1 MPRDPLIDRSQAAR
15 LAFFEQERDLFHD
28 LVTHGQSPEALL
40 IACSDSRIV
49 GAGLLGTLPGEV
61 FVVRTVGAVVPP
73 YGIGQRSVGAALEF
87 ALDKLRVR
95 HVIVCG
101 HTDCGAIEALDATVD
116 MQKTPNLALWLEN
129 LRPAKTSVDA
139 HQTFADPYARQLAIL
154 QQSVLLQM
162 RNLETYPV
170 VQYALKNQ
178 TVSLHGWVY
187 SLESGRL
194 SYYDSDAGRFVV
206 EDAQD
211 RQP

>member
-15 LAFFEQERDLFHD
+15 LAFFEQERDLFRD

-49 GAGLLGTLPGEV
+49 GAGLLGAQPGEV

-87 ALDKLRVR
+87 AVDKLGVR
-95 HVIVCG
+95 HVVVCG
-101 HTDCGAIEALDATVD
+101 HTDCGAIEALDTAVA

-139 HQTFADPYARQLAIL
+139 RQSFDDPYLRQLAIVE
-154 QQSVLLQM
+154 QSVLLQL

-170 VQYALKNQ
+170 VQNALKQQ
-178 TVSLHGWVY
+178 TVRIHGWVY
-187 SLESGRL
+187 NLESGRL
-194 SYYDSDAGRFVV
+194 SYYDADVGRFVV
-206 EDAQD
+206 EDA
-211 RQP
+211 

>member
-15 LAFFEQERDLFHD
+15 LAFFEQERDLFRD

-49 GAGLLGTLPGEV
+49 GAGLLGAQPGEV

-87 ALDKLRVR
+87 AVDKLGVR
-95 HVIVCG
+95 HVVVCG
-101 HTDCGAIEALDATVD
+101 HTDCGAIEALDTAVT

-139 HQTFADPYARQLAIL
+139 RQSFDDPYLRQLAIVE
-154 QQSVLLQM
+154 QSVLLQL

-170 VQYALKNQ
+170 VQNALKQQ
-178 TVSLHGWVY
+178 TVRIHGWVY
-187 SLESGRL
+187 NLESGRL
-194 SYYDSDAGRFVV
+194 SYYDADVGRFVV
-206 EDAQD
+206 EDA
-211 RQP
+211 

>member
-15 LAFFEQERDLFHD
+15 LAFFEHHQELFHE

-49 GAGLLGTLPGEV
+49 GAGLLGTQPGEV

-87 ALDKLRVR
+87 ALDKLGVH
-95 HVIVCG
+95 HVVVCG
-101 HTDCGAIEALDATVD
+101 HTDCGAIEALDTPVD
-116 MQKTPNLALWLEN
+116 MQATPNLGLWLEN

-139 HQTFADPYARQLAIL
+139 RHAFDDPYLRQLAIVE
-154 QQSVLLQM
+154 QSVLLQL

-170 VQYALKNQ
+170 VQNALKQQ
-178 TVSLHGWVY
+178 TVRLHGWVY
-187 SLESGRL
+187 NLETGRL
-194 SYYDSDAGRFVV
+194 SYYDSDVGRFVV
-206 EDAQD
+206 EDA
-211 RQP
+211 